1 MTQDTNVRGRDGQ
14 TLADQL
20 GLDRLVGEAE
30 GLGRALADRGVSS
43 ITNGIDSLTDRLNAA
58 AIGDAGGKAMNAV
71 KTGPVGKAKLKAGK
85 ELVKETASAAGH
97 GTTDQAKQGLSSLKD
112 KVTGVFKR
120 GSKSGNGDRKLKVT
134 NIVESVDVPVDRSTA
149 YQLWTQFE
157 DFPTFMKKVE
167 NVKQKSDAT
176 LEWRAQIFWSHRSW
190 TAEIQEQV
198 PDEKIV
204 WRSTGEKGHV
214 NGAVTFHELAPNLTR
229 VLVTLEY
236 HPKGLFEH
244 TGNIWRAQGR
254 RARLELKHYRRHVAS
269 QTLLDPEE
277 VEGWPGEIHEGEVQ
291 SSGRGSS
298 KKSASSKKST
308 SSGGR
313 KSGTKKSA
321 AKKSTAKKSTP
332 RKSTAKKS
340 ASKKSASRS
349 SNGQRSG
356 GGSAKKTAS
365 RKKTA
370 ASGGSSRKTTQ
381 SSTGTAK
388 KSAARKRT
396 SAKKR

>member
-1 MTQDTNVRGRDGQ
+1 MTKREEQA
-14 TLADQL
+14 LADQL
-20 GLDRLVGEAE
+20 GLDRLVDEAE

-43 ITNGIDSLTDRLNAA
+43 VTKTIDSLTDRLNTA
-58 AIGDAGGKAMNAV
+58 AIGDVGGKAMQAT
-71 KTGPVGKAKLKAGK
+71 KGPVKKAKLKAGT
-85 ELVKETASAAGH
+85 ELVKQTASAAGH
-97 GTTDQAKQGLSSLKD
+97 GTTDQAKHGLSKVKD

-120 GSKSGNGDRKLKVT
+120 GSKDGGKDKKLKVT

-167 NVKQKSDAT
+167 NVKQKSDAE

-204 WRSTGEKGHV
+204 WRSKGEKGHV

-236 HPKGLFEH
+236 HPQGLFEH

-269 QTLLDPEE
+269 HTLLEPEE
-277 VEGWPGEIHEGEVQ
+277 VDGWGGEIHDGEVK
-291 SSGRGSS
+291 SSGRGGSS
-298 KKSASSKKST
+298 KSRSSSNGRST
-308 SSGGR
+308 R
-313 KSGTKKSA
+313 KKSA
-321 AKKSTAKKSTP
+321 AKKSTAKKST
-332 RKSTAKKS
+332 AKKS
-340 ASKKSASRS
+340 TSQSS

-356 GGSAKKTAS
+356 GSSAKKSAS

-370 ASGGSSRKTTQ
+370 ASRGSGRKTAQ

-388 KSAARKRT
+388 KSTTRKRT
-396 SAKKR
+396 SAKKS

>member
-1 MTQDTNVRGRDGQ
+1 MSQNSSVREEQ

-20 GLDRLVGEAE
+20 GIDRLVGEAE

-43 ITNGIDSLTDRLNAA
+43 VTKTIDSLTDRLNAA
-58 AIGDAGGKAMNAV
+58 AVGDVGGKAMNAV
-71 KTGPVGKAKLKAGK
+71 KTGPVGKAKLKAGT
-85 ELVKETASAAGH
+85 ELVKQTASAAGH
-97 GTTDQAKQGLSSLKD
+97 GSTDQAKQGLSSLKD

-120 GSKSGNGDRKLKVT
+120 GSKSGEGDKKLKVT

-176 LEWRAQIFWSHRSW
+176 LEWTAQIFWSHRSW

-198 PDEKIV
+198 PNEKIV
-204 WRSTGEKGHV
+204 WRSKGEKGHV

-236 HPKGLFEH
+236 HPRGLFEH

-269 QTLLDPEE
+269 QTLLDPED
-277 VEGWPGEIHEGEVQ
+277 VEGWSGEIHEGEVQ
-291 SSGRGSS
+291 SSGRGRSSKSSGKSGS
-298 KKSASSKKST
+298 KKSASK
-308 SSGGR
+308 R
-313 KSGTKKSA
+313 SA
-321 AKKSTAKKSTP
+321 AKKSTAK
-332 RKSTAKKS
+332 KSTAKKS
-340 ASKKSASRS
+340 ASKKSAARSS

-356 GGSAKKTAS
+356 KGSAKKSAS

-370 ASGGSSRKTTQ
+370 ASRGSSRKTTQ
-381 SSTGTAK
+381 SRTGTAK
-388 KSAARKRT
+388 KSTARKRT

>member
-1 MTQDTNVRGRDGQ
+1 MTQNTRVEEPREH
-14 TLADQL
+14 TVADQL

-30 GLGRALADRGVSS
+30 DLGRALADRGVSS

-58 AIGDAGGKAMNAV
+58 AGGVGGAAMKATKA
-71 KTGPVGKAKLKAGK
+71 GPVGKAKLKAGK

-97 GTTDQAKQGLSSLKD
+97 GTTDQAKQGMSALKD
-112 KVTGVFKR
+112 KVSGIFKR
-120 GSKSGNGDRKLKVT
+120 GSKGGEGDKKLKVT

-176 LEWRAQIFWSHRSW
+176 LEWTAQIFWSHRSW

-204 WRSTGEKGHV
+204 WRSKGEKGHV

-236 HPKGLFEH
+236 HPRGLFEH

-269 QTLLDPEE
+269 QTLLDPED
-277 VEGWPGEIHEGEVQ
+277 VEGWPGEIHDGEVK
-291 SSGRGSS
+291 SSGRGRSS
-298 KKSASSKKST
+298 KSSSRGGKSASKKST
-308 SSGGR
+308 
-313 KSGTKKSA
+313 
-321 AKKSTAKKSTP
+321 AKKSTAKKSTAKKSTAK
-332 RKSTAKKS
+332 KSTAKKS
-340 ASKKSASRS
+340 AARS

-356 GGSAKKTAS
+356 GGSAKKTAAS
-365 RKKTA
+365 R
-370 ASGGSSRKTTQ
+370 GSSRKTAQ
-381 SSTGTAK
+381 SRTGTAK
-388 KSAARKRT
+388 KSATRKRAP
-396 SAKKR
+396 AKKR

>member
-1 MTQDTNVRGRDGQ
+1 MTQDTSIDERQEQ
-14 TLADQL
+14 TLANQL

-43 ITNGIDSLTDRLNAA
+43 ITNGIDSLTDRLNTA
-58 AIGDAGGKAMNAV
+58 AIGDVGGKAMNAA

-97 GTTDQAKQGLSSLKD
+97 GSTDQAKQGLSAIKD
-112 KVTGVFKR
+112 KVTGIFKR
-120 GSKSGNGDRKLKVT
+120 GSSDGGGDRKLKVT

-167 NVKQKSDAT
+167 NVKQKSDAEV
-176 LEWRAQIFWSHRSW
+176 EWTAQILWSHRSW

-204 WRSTGEKGHV
+204 WRSKGEKGHV

-236 HPKGLFEH
+236 NPRGLFEH

-269 QTLLDPEE
+269 HTLLDPEE
-277 VEGWPGEIHEGEVQ
+277 VEGWTGEIHDGEVQ
-291 SSGRGSS
+291 SSGRGGSS
-298 KKSASSKKST
+298 KKSASSSN
-308 SSGGR
+308 G

-321 AKKSTAKKSTP
+321 AKKSGS
-332 RKSTAKKS
+332 KKS

-370 ASGGSSRKTTQ
+370 ASGSSSRKTTQ
-381 SSTGTAK
+381 SSAGTAK

-396 SAKKR
+396 SAKKS

>member
-1 MTQDTNVRGRDGQ
+1 MTKREEQA
-14 TLADQL
+14 LADQL

-43 ITNGIDSLTDRLNAA
+43 VTKSIDSLTDRLNTA
-58 AIGDAGGKAMNAV
+58 AIGDVGGKAMKAT
-71 KTGPVGKAKLKAGK
+71 KGPVKQAKLKAGT
-85 ELVKETASAAGH
+85 ELVKQTASAAGH
-97 GTTDQAKQGLSSLKD
+97 GTTDQAKHGLSKMKD
-112 KVTGVFKR
+112 KVTGIFKR
-120 GSKSGNGDRKLKVT
+120 GSKGGKDKKLKVT

-167 NVKQKSDAT
+167 NVKQKSDAE
-176 LEWRAQIFWSHRSW
+176 LEWKAQIFWSHRSW

-204 WRSTGEKGHV
+204 WRSKGEKGHV

-236 HPKGLFEH
+236 HPQGLFEH

-269 QTLLDPEE
+269 HTLLDPEE
-277 VEGWPGEIHEGEVQ
+277 VEGWTGVIHEGEVQ
-291 SSGRGSS
+291 SSSGGSS
-298 KKSASSKKST
+298 KSK
-308 SSGGR
+308 SSGNGR
-313 KSGTKKSA
+313 STRKKTA
-321 AKKSTAKKSTP
+321 AKKSTAKKST
-332 RKSTAKKS
+332 SQS
-340 ASKKSASRS
+340 S
-349 SNGQRSG
+349 SNGQRN
-356 GGSAKKTAS
+356 GSAKKSAS

-370 ASGGSSRKTTQ
+370 ASRGTGRKTAQ

-388 KSAARKRT
+388 KSTTRKRT
-396 SAKKR
+396 SAKKS

>member
-1 MTQDTNVRGRDGQ
+1 MTPSTSAREREEQS
-14 TLADQL
+14 LADQL
-20 GLDRLVGEAE
+20 GIDRLVDEAE
-30 GLGRALADRGVSS
+30 GLGRALADRGVSTVTKS
-43 ITNGIDSLTDRLNAA
+43 IDSLTDRLNTA
-58 AIGDAGGKAMNAV
+58 AIGDVGGKAMKAT
-71 KTGPVGKAKLKAGK
+71 KGPVGKAKLKAGK
-85 ELVKETASAAGH
+85 ELVKQTASAAGH
-97 GTTDQAKQGLSSLKD
+97 GTTDQAKSGLSSVKD

-120 GSKSGNGDRKLKVT
+120 GSKGGKDKKLKVT

-167 NVKQKSDAT
+167 NVKQKSDAE

-204 WRSTGEKGHV
+204 WRSKGEKGHV

-236 HPKGLFEH
+236 HPQGLFEH

-277 VEGWPGEIHEGEVQ
+277 VEGWTGEIHDGEVQ
-291 SSGRGSS
+291 SSGRGRSS
-298 KKSASSKKST
+298 KSSGNGKAKSGKKSASKKP
-308 SSGGR
+308 
-313 KSGTKKSA
+313 A
-321 AKKSTAKKSTP
+321 AKKSTAKKST
-332 RKSTAKKS
+332 AKKS
-340 ASKKSASRS
+340 TSQSS

-356 GGSAKKTAS
+356 GSSAKKSAS
-365 RKKTA
+365 KKTA
-370 ASGGSSRKTTQ
+370 ASRGTSRKTTQ
-381 SSTGTAK
+381 SRTGTAK
-388 KSAARKRT
+388 KSTARKRT
-396 SAKKR
+396 PAKKS

>member
-1 MTQDTNVRGRDGQ
+1 MTTSNNDTRDQEQGPS
-14 TLADQL
+14 LADQL

-30 GLGRALADRGVSS
+30 DLGRALADRGVSS
-43 ITNGIDSLTDRLNAA
+43 ITNTVDSLTDRLSSVADGGIGGAA
-58 AIGDAGGKAMNAV
+58 MKAT
-71 KTGPVGKAKLKAGK
+71 KDGGPVGKAKLAAGK
-85 ELVKETASAAGH
+85 ELVKQTASAAGQ
-97 GTTDQAKQGLSSLKD
+97 GTTDQAKKGLSAIKD
-112 KVTGVFKR
+112 KVTGVFKG
-120 GSKSGNGDRKLKVT
+120 GSNGGGGDRKLKVT

-176 LEWRAQIFWSHRSW
+176 VEWTAQIFWSHRSW

-204 WRSTGEKGHV
+204 WRSKGEKGHV

-236 HPKGLFEH
+236 NPRGFFEH

-269 QTLLDPEE
+269 HTLLEPEE

-291 SSGRGSS
+291 NSGRGRSS
-298 KKSASSKKST
+298 K
-308 SSGGR
+308 SSGGGR
-313 KSGTKKSA
+313 STSKKT
-321 AKKSTAKKSTP
+321 TAKKST
-332 RKSTAKKS
+332 SKK
-340 ASKKSASRS
+340 AATKKSASRTRS
-349 SNGQRSG
+349 SGGRGSG

-370 ASGGSSRKTTQ
+370 ASRNSSRKTAR
-381 SSTGTAK
+381 SSAGTAK
-388 KSAARKRT
+388 KSTARKRT
-396 SAKKR
+396 SAKR

>member
-1 MTQDTNVRGRDGQ
+1 MTTSNNDTRDQEQGPS
-14 TLADQL
+14 LADQL
-20 GLDRLVGEAE
+20 GLDRLVDEAE
-30 GLGRALADRGVSS
+30 DLGRALADRGVSS
-43 ITNGIDSLTDRLNAA
+43 ITNTIDSLTDRLSSVADGGIGGAA
-58 AIGDAGGKAMNAV
+58 MKA
-71 KTGPVGKAKLKAGK
+71 TTDGGPVGKAKLKAGK
-85 ELVKETASAAGH
+85 ELVKQTASAAGH
-97 GTTDQAKQGLSSLKD
+97 GTTDQAKQGMSAIKD
-112 KVTGVFKR
+112 KVTGVFKG
-120 GSKSGNGDRKLKVT
+120 GSKGGDGDKKLKVT

-176 LEWRAQIFWSHRSW
+176 LEWTAQIFWSHRSW

-204 WRSTGEKGHV
+204 WRSKGEKGHV

-236 HPKGLFEH
+236 HPRGFFEH

-269 QTLLDPEE
+269 HTLLEPEE

-291 SSGRGSS
+291 SSGRGRSS
-298 KKSASSKKST
+298 K
-308 SSGGR
+308 SSGGGR
-313 KSGTKKSA
+313 
-321 AKKSTAKKSTP
+321 STSK
-332 RKSTAKKS
+332 KSTAKKS
-340 ASKKSASRS
+340 ASKKAATKKSASRTRS
-349 SNGQRSG
+349 SGGRGSG

-370 ASGGSSRKTTQ
+370 ASRNSSRKTAR
-381 SSTGTAK
+381 SSAGTAK
-388 KSAARKRT
+388 KSTARKRT
-396 SAKKR
+396 SAKR